1 MDIDVN
7 GYSLSR
13 LGKLNVLLGKN
24 GCGKSTLLKA
34 VEAALPTEG
43 RKKYIT
49 PERGGVLNYQ
59 PNIELNLSS
68 DLQWLGNT
76 RRVNQLPEFRQQS
89 VAQFRRL
96 ELNVFRAKEAAHEV
110 ADFQPYIDRLNVLL
124 DNIEVRRVDPT
135 FKIYTKPGGEELNPG
150 SVSSGEAELIS
161 LGIEA
166 LAFAEEV
173 DTAKENYLFL
183 DEPDVHLHPDLQGR
197 LVRFITG
204 LVDEYGFTVVIATHS
219 TAILGGLADH
229 DGATVAFMQ
238 PREKTLVF
246 EEIGKIH
253 RRILPVFGAHPL
265 SNVFNEA
272 PVLIVEGEDDER
284 VWQQAVRSSDGAIR
298 VYPVACEGVTS
309 MSDYEREVGRIVRA
323 VYESARAFSL
333 RDRDGTEGEL
343 ADEPPIIRM
352 KLACRATE
360 NLLLSDEVLTACGVT
375 WENAVERMAAWIEAN
390 PDHARHTAMASFRD
404 AGYDRMAHDLKD
416 LRTLISGVI
425 LDSTKSWEVLVGR
438 AIAAWEPPGA
448 GDDQSVGSIATFL
461 GEKAVA
467 SLLSASSPVAA

>member
-1 MDIDVN
+1 MDINVS
-7 GYSLSR
+7 GYSLSH
-13 LGKLNVLLGKN
+13 LAKLNVLLGKN

-34 VEAALPTEG
+34 VETSITTDG

-49 PERGGVLNYQ
+49 PERGGTLNYE
-59 PNIELNLSS
+59 PNIELSLSS

-76 RRVNQLPEFRQQS
+76 RRVNQLAQFRQQS

-96 ELNVFRAKEAAHEV
+96 ELNVFRASEAKREV
-110 ADFQPYIDRLNVLL
+110 ANFQPYIDRLNVLL

-135 FKIYTKPGGEELNPG
+135 FKIYAKPGGELLDPG
-150 SVSSGEAELIS
+150 SISSGEAELIS

-166 LAFAEEV
+166 LAFAEEL
-173 DTAKENYLFL
+173 DTSKENYLFL

-197 LVRFITG
+197 LVKF
-204 LVDEYGFTVVIATHS
+204 LVDLVGEYDFTMIIATHS
-219 TAILGGLADH
+219 TAILGGLADQE
-229 DGATVAFMQ
+229 GATVAFMQ
-238 PREKTLVF
+238 PREKTLTF

-284 VWQQAVRSSDGAIR
+284 VWQQAVRSSDGVIGL
-298 VYPVACEGVTS
+298 YPVACEGVTS
-309 MSDYEREVGRIVRA
+309 MSDYEREVSRIIGA
-323 VYESARAFSL
+323 VYENARAYSL

-343 ADEPPIIRM
+343 TDEPPIVRM

-360 NLLLSDEVLTACGVT
+360 NLILSDEVLAACGIT
-375 WENAVERMAAWIEAN
+375 WEQAVERMDSWIAN
-390 PDHARHTAMASFRD
+390 NPGHARHAAMETFRKD
-404 AGYDRMAHDLKD
+404 SYDRMAHDLKE
-416 LRTLISGVI
+416 LRTLLSGVI

-438 AIAAWEPPGA
+438 ALAAWRPPNA
-448 GDDQSVGSIATFL
+448 GEAVPQGSIVVFL
-461 GEKAVA
+461 GQKAAGNLLPPDVTVA
-467 SLLSASSPVAA
+467 V